1 VTDKVKKGGLMRC
14 CLRTL
19 AEYYRDGPASK
30 AAEGQVMPCAFCSG
44 IMVFRGGYWEWDHA

>member
-1 VTDKVKKGGLMRC
+1 MTDKVKKGGLMRC